1 MLDHDFLASLVRPV
15 GRTEACPLASHH
27 PLRRIIRKSVN
38 VPAEVDSVRLVASRA
53 DGLQNATL
61 VVVSIAGLLAFFLP
75 FLISALPNAGGQVS
89 SRTVEASLLLALIV
103 GGSLV
108 VTVAEL
114 VRGPGSGNQ
123 ARSVAMLGA
132 LVAIDATLRLVPSF
146 LGASPI
152 FALIVLVGY
161 VFGPRFGFV
170 MGTLTLLLSAA
181 ITAGV
186 GPWLPFQMLCTGWV
200 GVAAGW
206 LPRWTSARAELA
218 TAAALGA
225 LAGFAYGAL
234 MNLYSWP
241 FAAPG
246 VTEDVGLYWSPGLSL
261 LESIERYAA
270 FYVTTSLLHDATRAM
285 ATAFL
290 IVVAGAPVL
299 RLLRRFHARAAWS
312 TSLRR

>member
-1 MLDHDFLASLVRPV
+1 M
-15 GRTEACPLASHH
+15 
-27 PLRRIIRKSVN
+27 
-38 VPAEVDSVRLVASRA
+38 RLVSSPMV
-53 DGLQNATL
+53 GLQNATL
-61 VVVSIAGLLAFFLP
+61 LIVSIAGLLTFFLP
-75 FLISALPNAGGQVS
+75 FAISALPKESSQVS
-89 SRTVEASLLLALIV
+89 PRTIEASLLLGLII
-103 GGSLV
+103 GASLIIA
-108 VTVAEL
+108 VAEL
-114 VRGPGSGNQ
+114 VRGPGSGNY
-123 ARSVAMLGA
+123 ARSLALLGA

-186 GPWLPFQMLCTGWV
+186 GPWLPFQMLCTGWI

-206 LPRWTSARAELA
+206 LPRRTSAGAELA
-218 TAAALGA
+218 TAAGFGA
-225 LAGFAYGAL
+225 LTGFAYGAL
-234 MNLYSWP
+234 INLYSWP

-261 LESIERYAA
+261 PESIERYAA
-270 FYVTTSLLHDATRAM
+270 FYVATSLVHDATRAL

-290 IVVAGAPVL
+290 IVVAGGPVM
-299 RLLRRFHARAAWS
+299 RLLRRFRTRAD
-312 TSLRR
+312 

>member
-1 MLDHDFLASLVRPV
+1 M
-15 GRTEACPLASHH
+15 
-27 PLRRIIRKSVN
+27 RIG
-38 VPAEVDSVRLVASRA
+38 ASRA

-61 VVVSIAGLLAFFLP
+61 VAVSIAGLLAFFLP
-75 FLISALPNAGGQVS
+75 FLISALPDAAGQFS

-103 GGSLV
+103 GGSLF

-114 VRGPGSGNQ
+114 VRRPGSGNQ
-123 ARSVAMLGA
+123 ARSVALLGA

-186 GPWLPFQMLCTGWV
+186 GPWLPFQMLCTGWI

-206 LPRWTSARAELA
+206 LPRRTSAGAELA
-218 TAAALGA
+218 TAAGFGA
-225 LAGFAYGAL
+225 LTGFAYGAL

-261 LESIERYAA
+261 PESIERYAA
-270 FYVTTSLLHDATRAM
+270 FYVATSLVHDATRAL

-290 IVVAGAPVL
+290 IVVAGGPVM
-299 RLLRRFHARAAWS
+299 RLLRRFRTRAEWS
-312 TSLRR
+312 TSPPP

>member
-1 MLDHDFLASLVRPV
+1 MRPV
-15 GRTEACPLASHH
+15 SSG
-27 PLRRIIRKSVN
+27 V
-38 VPAEVDSVRLVASRA
+38 V
-53 DGLQNATL
+53 GFQNATL
-61 VVVSIAGLLAFFLP
+61 LGVSIAGLLAFSLP
-75 FLISALPNAGGQVS
+75 FVISALPDRGDQVS
-89 SRTVEASLLLALIV
+89 PRTIEASLLLALIV
-103 GGSLV
+103 GSSLII
-108 VTVAEL
+108 TVAEI
-114 VRGPGSGNQ
+114 VRGPDAGSH
-123 ARSVAMLGA
+123 ARSVALLGA

-206 LPRWTSARAELA
+206 LPKRGSLRAELA
-218 TAAALGA
+218 IVVAFGA
-225 LAGFAYGAL
+225 VAGFAYGAL

-246 VTEDVGLYWSPGLSL
+246 VNADVGLYWSPALTVV
-261 LESIERYAA
+261 ESIERYAA
-270 FYVTTSLLHDATRAM
+270 FYVATSLVHDATRAV
-285 ATAFL
+285 ATALL
-290 IVVAGAPVL
+290 ILVAGAPVM
-299 RLLRRFHARAAWS
+299 RLLRRFRARAVWT
-312 TSLRR
+312 TSLPG

>member
-1 MLDHDFLASLVRPV
+1 V
-15 GRTEACPLASHH
+15 G
-27 PLRRIIRKSVN
+27 
-38 VPAEVDSVRLVASRA
+38 LVASR
-53 DGLQNATL
+53 LERLEIATL
-61 VVVSIAGLLAFFLP
+61 AIVSIAGLLAFGLP
-75 FLISALPNAGGQVS
+75 FLISALPNAAGDVS
-89 SRTVEASLLLALIV
+89 PRTVEASLLLALVV
-103 GGSLV
+103 GGSLI

-114 VRGPGSGNQ
+114 VRGPASGSH
-123 ARSVAMLGA
+123 ARSVALLGA

-152 FALIVLVGY
+152 FALIVLVGH

-170 MGTLTLLLSAA
+170 MGTLTLLLSSA

-186 GPWLPFQMLCTGWV
+186 GPWLPFQMLCAGWV

-206 LPRWTSARAELA
+206 LVKRTQARAELA
-218 TAAALGA
+218 LVTAFGA
-225 LAGFAYGAL
+225 LSGFAYGAL

-246 VTEDVGLYWSPGLSL
+246 VTDEVGLYWSPGLSL

-270 FYVTTSLLHDATRAM
+270 FYATTSLVHDATRAT
-285 ATAFL
+285 ATAL
-290 IVVAGAPVL
+290 LLLVAGAPVI

-312 TSLRR
+312 TSRPG

>member
-1 MLDHDFLASLVRPV
+1 VRRV
-15 GRTEACPLASHH
+15 T
-27 PLRRIIRKSVN
+27 
-38 VPAEVDSVRLVASRA
+38 SRP

-61 VVVSIAGLLAFFLP
+61 IVVSIAGLLAFSLP
-75 FLISALPNAGGQVS
+75 FLISALPNATGEVS

-103 GGSLV
+103 GGSLI
-108 VTVAEL
+108 VTVVEV
-114 VRGPGSGNQ
+114 VRGPGTGNH
-123 ARSVAMLGA
+123 ARSVALLGA

-152 FALIVLVGY
+152 FALIILVGY

-186 GPWLPFQMLCTGWV
+186 GPWLPFQMLCAGWV
-200 GVAAGW
+200 GVAGGW
-206 LPRWTSARAELA
+206 LPRRTSAHAELA
-218 TAAALGA
+218 SAAALGA
-225 LAGFAYGAL
+225 LTGFAYGAL

-246 VTEDVGLYWSPGLSL
+246 VTENVGLYWSPGLSL
-261 LESIERYAA
+261 VESLERYAT

-285 ATAFL
+285 ANAFL
-290 IVVAGAPVL
+290 IVVAGAPVM

-312 TSLRR
+312 TSLPR

>member
-1 MLDHDFLASLVRPV
+1 MIPVRLP
-15 GRTEACPLASHH
+15 
-27 PLRRIIRKSVN
+27 
-38 VPAEVDSVRLVASRA
+38 SVRLVASRA

-61 VVVSIAGLLAFFLP
+61 VIVSIAGLLAFALP
-75 FLISALPNAGGQVS
+75 FLISALPNAAGEVS

-103 GGSLV
+103 GGSLIV
-108 VTVAEL
+108 AVAEL

-123 ARSVAMLGA
+123 ARSVALLGS
-132 LVAIDATLRLVPSF
+132 LVAIDATLRLVPTF

-170 MGTLTLLLSAA
+170 MGALTLLLSAA

-186 GPWLPFQMLCTGWV
+186 GPWLPFQMLCTGWI
-200 GVAAGW
+200 GFISGW
-206 LPRWTSARAELA
+206 LPRWKSARAELA
-218 TAAALGA
+218 ATAALGA
-225 LAGFAYGAL
+225 LMGFAYGAL

-246 VTEDVGLYWSPGLSL
+246 VTTDVGLYWSPGLSL
-261 LESIERYAA
+261 MESIQRYAT
-270 FYVTTSLLHDATRAM
+270 FYVATSLVHDATRAI
-285 ATAFL
+285 ATALL
-290 IVVAGAPVL
+290 IVIAGAPVI

-312 TSLRR
+312 TSQLG

>member
-1 MLDHDFLASLVRPV
+1 MS
-15 GRTEACPLASHH
+15 
-27 PLRRIIRKSVN
+27 I
-38 VPAEVDSVRLVASRA
+38 VASRT
-53 DGLQNATL
+53 DQLQNATL
-61 VVVSIAGLLAFFLP
+61 VIVSIGGLLALFLP
-75 FLISALPNAGGQVS
+75 FLISALPNPAGGVA
-89 SRTVEASLLLALIV
+89 SRTAEASLLLALIV
-103 GGSLV
+103 GGSLI

-114 VRGPGSGNQ
+114 VRGPGSGNH
-123 ARSVAMLGA
+123 ARSVALLGA

-181 ITAGV
+181 ITAGI

-200 GVAAGW
+200 GVVAGW
-206 LPRWTSARAELA
+206 LPRWTSARGEVAS
-218 TAAALGA
+218 AAALGA
-225 LAGFAYGAL
+225 LTGFAYGAL

-261 LESIERYAA
+261 TESIERYTR
-270 FYVTTSLLHDATRAM
+270 FYVATSLVHDASRAA
-285 ATAFL
+285 ATAL
-290 IVVAGAPVL
+290 LVVVAGAPVIQ
-299 RLLRRFHARAAWS
+299 LLRRFHARAAWS
-312 TSLRR
+312 TSRLAQPGK

>member
-1 MLDHDFLASLVRPV
+1 MILVRSP
-15 GRTEACPLASHH
+15 
-27 PLRRIIRKSVN
+27 
-38 VPAEVDSVRLVASRA
+38 SVRHVDSRA

-61 VVVSIAGLLAFFLP
+61 VIVSIAGLLAFFLP
-75 FLISALPNAGGQVS
+75 FLISALPNAVDHVS
-89 SRTVEASLLLALIV
+89 LRTVEASLLLALIV
-103 GGSLV
+103 GGSLI
-108 VTVAEL
+108 VAVGEL
-114 VRGPGSGNQ
+114 VRGPGSGNL
-123 ARSVAMLGA
+123 ARSVALLGA

-170 MGTLTLLLSAA
+170 MGSLTLLLSAA

-186 GPWLPFQMLCTGWV
+186 GPWLPFQMLCAAWV
-200 GVAAGW
+200 GVVAGW
-206 LPRWTSARAELA
+206 LPELTSARAELA

-225 LAGFAYGAL
+225 FTGFAYGAL

-246 VTEDVGLYWSPGLSL
+246 VTTDVGLYWSPGLSL
-261 LESIERYAA
+261 MESIQRYTT
-270 FYVTTSLLHDATRAM
+270 FYVATSLVHDATRAI
-285 ATAFL
+285 ATALL
-290 IVVAGAPVL
+290 IMIAGAPVI

-312 TSLRR
+312 TSRSG

>member
-1 MLDHDFLASLVRPV
+1 VRSIFVRPV
-15 GRTEACPLASHH
+15 SSGS
-27 PLRRIIRKSVN
+27 
-38 VPAEVDSVRLVASRA
+38 

-61 VVVSIAGLLAFFLP
+61 LIVSIAGLLAFFLP
-75 FLISALPNAGGQVS
+75 FAISALPNAASQVS
-89 SRTVEASLLLALIV
+89 PRTIEASLLLALIV
-103 GGSLV
+103 GGSLII
-108 VTVAEL
+108 TVAEL
-114 VRGPGSGNQ
+114 VRGPGAGNQ
-123 ARSVAMLGA
+123 ARSVALLGA

-206 LPRWTSARAELA
+206 LPKSKSIRVELA
-218 TAAALGA
+218 TAAAFGA
-225 LAGFAYGAL
+225 AAGFAYGAL

-246 VTEDVGLYWSPGLSL
+246 VTEDVGLYWSPALSVV
-261 LESIERYAA
+261 ESIERYAA
-270 FYVTTSLLHDATRAM
+270 FYVATSLVHDATRAL
-285 ATAFL
+285 ATALL
-290 IVVAGAPVL
+290 ILVAGAPVI
-299 RLLRRFHARAAWS
+299 RLLRRFQSRAAWS
-312 TSLRR
+312 TSLAG

>member
-1 MLDHDFLASLVRPV
+1 MGFQARSTFMKLVSSLTV
-15 GRTEACPLASHH
+15 GF
-27 PLRRIIRKSVN
+27 
-38 VPAEVDSVRLVASRA
+38 
-53 DGLQNATL
+53 QNATL
-61 VVVSIAGLLAFFLP
+61 FAVSIAGLLAFFLP
-75 FLISALPNAGGQVS
+75 FAISVLPHEAGQVT
-89 SRTVEASLLLALIV
+89 SRTIEASLLLALIV
-103 GGSLV
+103 GSSLI

-123 ARSVAMLGA
+123 ARSVALLGA

-200 GVAAGW
+200 GIAAGW

-218 TAAALGA
+218 SAAALGA
-225 LAGFAYGAL
+225 LTGVAYGAL

-246 VTEDVGLYWSPGLSL
+246 VTEDLGLYWSPGLSL

-270 FYVTTSLLHDATRAM
+270 FSVATSLVYDATR
-285 ATAFL
+285 
-290 IVVAGAPVL
+290 
-299 RLLRRFHARAAWS
+299 
-312 TSLRR
+312 